1 MTPPLP
7 ITKKAEELWAAM
19 DPSERHGIRFGLFPA
34 TTMEAAAAE
43 GYDEHEL
50 SIALMAVASAQ
61 GGIIG

>member
-1 MTPPLP
+1 
-7 ITKKAEELWAAM
+7 M
-19 DPSERHGIRFGLFPA
+19 DPSERHGIRFGLSPA